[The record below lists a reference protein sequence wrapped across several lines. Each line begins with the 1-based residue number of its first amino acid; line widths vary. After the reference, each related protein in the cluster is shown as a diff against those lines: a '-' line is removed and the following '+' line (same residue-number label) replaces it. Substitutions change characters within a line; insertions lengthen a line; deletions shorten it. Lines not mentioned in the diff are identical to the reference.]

1 MAESTGLILAA
12 AGIVA
17 ANQIIFEPA
26 AKGVP
31 IFDPN
36 QTGKLSLPNFNW
48 KLIPA
53 TAIAAVMLAGLEQ
66 LAPSF
71 GKGLAGLALL
81 SVLVLPVG
89 NAPSPL
95 ENASKMLGVK

>member
-1 MAESTGLILAA
+1 MAESTGLILAT

-17 ANQIIFEPA
+17 ANQLILEPSA
-26 AKGVP
+26 
-31 IFDPN
+31 N
-36 QTGKLSLPNFNW
+36 GKPMFQEFNW

-53 TAIAAVMLAGLEQ
+53 TAIAAVLLAGFEQ
-66 LAPSF
+66 LAPAF
-71 GKGLAGLALL
+71 GKGMAGLALL
-81 SVLVLPVG
+81 AVLVLPVG